1 MNSKTE
7 AIKNAYQ
14 MQPHPEGGFY
24 KETYRSNLLLAGE
37 SLQNGMNGIRSCSTA
52 ILFLLVENSF
62 SAFHRIKSDE
72 VWHFY
77 DGDSVEIHVI
87 ESNGLNRMIKLGK
100 NPLQNE
106 VFQAVVPT
114 GAWFASK
121 TAGVYSL
128 VGCTVAP
135 GFDFADFE
143 LAKAELLAAEFPDH
157 RKLIFSFCRD

>member
-1 MNSKTE
+1 MKA
-7 AIKNAYQ
+7 AIDSIIQSYK
-14 MQPHPEGGFY
+14 MLPHPEGGFY
-24 KETYRSNLLLAGE
+24 KESYRSDLLLEGD
-37 SLQNGMNGIRSCSTA
+37 SLSNGMNGRRNCSTA

-77 DGDSVEIHVI
+77 DGDPVDIHVI

-106 VFQAVVPT
+106 VFQAVVPA

>member
-1 MNSKTE
+1 MKA
-7 AIKNAYQ
+7 AIDSIIQSYK
-14 MQPHPEGGFY
+14 MLPHPEGGFY
-24 KETYRSNLLLAGE
+24 KESYRSDLLLEGD
-37 SLQNGMNGIRSCSTA
+37 SLSNGMNGRRNCSTA

-77 DGDSVEIHVI
+77 DGDPVDIHVI
-87 ESNGLNRMIKLGK
+87 ESNGHYRMIKLGK

-106 VFQAVVPT
+106 VFQAVVPA

-121 TAGVYSL
+121 TEGEYSL

-143 LAKAELLAAEFPDH
+143 LAKAELLAAEFPDQ
-157 RKLIFSFCRD
+157 RELIFSFCRD